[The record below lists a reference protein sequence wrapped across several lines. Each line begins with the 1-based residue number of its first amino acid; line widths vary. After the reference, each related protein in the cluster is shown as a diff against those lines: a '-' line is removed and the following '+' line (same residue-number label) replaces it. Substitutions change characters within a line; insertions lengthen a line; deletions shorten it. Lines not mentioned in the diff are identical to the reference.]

1 MKIINFETIK
11 EKVNKLD
18 AMAKTDMTKP
28 NSIFPQKEDKSVAER
43 MQKFLCKKLQFFIAL
58 SAVACGQ
65 ILPCFFR
72 HGRIDKGTFVVLQ
85 KRQYRKL

>member
-43 MQKFLCKKLQFFIAL
+43 MQNFFE
-58 SAVACGQ
+58 VADGEN
-65 ILPCFFR
+65 PSWN
-72 HGRIDKGTFVVLQ
+72 V
-85 KRQYRKL
+85 

>member
-43 MQKFLCKKLQFFIAL
+43 MQKVCE
-58 SAVACGQ
+58 VADGEN
-65 ILPCFFR
+65 PSWN
-72 HGRIDKGTFVVLQ
+72 V
-85 KRQYRKL
+85 

>member
-1 MKIINFETIK
+1 MKIINIETIK

-43 MQKFLCKKLQFFIAL
+43 MQKFFE
-58 SAVACGQ
+58 VADGEN
-65 ILPCFFR
+65 PSWN
-72 HGRIDKGTFVVLQ
+72 V
-85 KRQYRKL
+85 